1 MEILISATAALSAAI
16 HVLIFYW
23 ESVAW
28 TRPAVWKRFG
38 LPSQEDAETTK
49 ALAYNQGFY
58 NLFLAIGTLLGVILY
73 SAGLAGP
80 GLAIGLFS
88 VGSMVAA
95 ALVLVTSGRGR
106 VRSALVQATF
116 PLLTIVLVLVQLA
129 TSAR

>member
-49 ALAYNQGFY
+49 TLAYNQGFY

-73 SAGLAGP
+73 AAGLVGP

-95 ALVLVTSGRGR
+95 ALVLVTSGRGK

>member
-1 MEILISATAALSAAI
+1 MEILITATAVLSAAV

-38 LPSQEDAETTK
+38 LPSQQDAETTS

-73 SAGLAGP
+73 AVGLVGA

-106 VRSALVQATF
+106 IRSALVQATF

-129 TSAR
+129 TTTG